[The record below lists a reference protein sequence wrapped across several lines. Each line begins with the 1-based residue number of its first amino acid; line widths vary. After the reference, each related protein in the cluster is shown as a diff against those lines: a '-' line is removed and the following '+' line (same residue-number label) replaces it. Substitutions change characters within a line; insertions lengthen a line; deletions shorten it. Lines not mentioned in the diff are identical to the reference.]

1 MIQELYSAYLNSSG
15 ICTDTRKVDEN
26 KMFVALKGSNF
37 NGNDYA
43 LSALEAGCSYAIV
56 DEERAELNDL
66 NQVFLVENALATLQ
80 ALARYHRKKLKIP
93 VIGLTG
99 SNGKTTTKE
108 LLHASLSSTYNC
120 YATKGNFN
128 NHIGVPLS
136 LLEITNKHEIAIIE
150 MGANHQNEI
159 AELANIAHP
168 DIGLITNIGLAH
180 LEGFGGEHGV
190 YLGKKEL
197 FDFLIEKNG
206 TLFINADDEKI
217 LKASHGVEG
226 ITYGASKGSIY
237 IGSATMLNGRLVV
250 TWKRDDEETIHTIT
264 SQLTGIY
271 NFSNVMAAVAISRYF
286 GISNNKICKS
296 IEAYSPSNNRSQLEL
311 TTKGNT
317 LIIDCYNANPNS
329 MSAALENLE
338 KMDCDSRIAIL
349 GEMKELGES
358 TRIEHQNII
367 NQLLKSKSIEKVYLV
382 GEAFHLIDTKQFTW
396 YKTTEELKDH
406 LVNAHIDS
414 STILLKGSRS
424 TKLETLLELL

>member
-1 MIQELYSAYLNSSG
+1 MIQELYSAYLDSSG

-43 LSALEAGCSYAIV
+43 LSSLEAGCSYAIV
-56 DEERAELNDL
+56 DENRADLNDL
-66 NQVFLVENALATLQ
+66 NQVFLVENALETLQ
-80 ALARYHRKKLKIP
+80 ALAKYHRKKLKIP

-150 MGANHQNEI
+150 MGANHQKEI
-159 AELANIAHP
+159 AQLSRIADP
-168 DIGLITNIGLAH
+168 NLGLITNIGLAH

-190 YLGKKEL
+190 YIGKKEL
-197 FDFLIEKNG
+197 FDYLIEKNG
-206 TLFINADDEKI
+206 SLFINSDDEKVI
-217 LKASHGVEG
+217 RATQGVEG
-226 ITYGASKGSIY
+226 ITYGASKNAIY
-237 IGSATMLNGRLVV
+237 QGSANMNNGRLEVK
-250 TWKRDDEETIHTIT
+250 WKREDEETENSILT
-264 SQLTGIY
+264 QLTGIY
-271 NFSNVMAAVAISRYF
+271 NFSNVMAAIAVSRYF
-286 GISNNKICKS
+286 GISNSKICKS
-296 IEAYSPSNNRSQLEL
+296 IEAYSPTNNRSQLEI

-338 KMDCDSRIAIL
+338 KMDCDNRIAIL

-358 TRIEHQNII
+358 TRVEHENII

-382 GEAFHLIDTKQFTW
+382 GEAFHHIDNKPFKW
-396 YKTTEELKDH
+396 CKTTEELKDH
-406 LVNAHIDS
+406 LVDANINS